1 MAPCRSFIP
10 HPLILC
16 LLLIALCVPQTGY
29 PQARQAQAV
38 GKWRTID
45 DETGKERSIVELR
58 QVNGELQG
66 RILNIFLRPD
76 EKPDPLCEACDGARK
91 NQPVIGMTFLWGL
104 KPDGNDAWAGGAI
117 LDPKNG
123 KIYNAKASLAEGGK
137 ALRVRG
143 FIGTPLLGRTQTWL
157 REAE

>member
-1 MAPCRSFIP
+1 MAPCRLFI
-10 HPLILC
+10 LFLSLC
-16 LLLIALCVPQTGY
+16 ALCVPRI
-29 PQARQAQAV
+29 AQAQAI

-66 RILNIFLRPD
+66 RILHIFLRPD
-76 EKPDPLCEACDGARK
+76 EKPDPLCEACDGDRK

-104 KPDGNDAWAGGAI
+104 KPDGATAWAGGAI

-123 KIYNAKASLAEGGK
+123 KIYNAKASLAENGM
-137 ALRVRG
+137 ALHVRG
-143 FIGTPLLGRTQTWL
+143 YIGTPMLGRTQTWR